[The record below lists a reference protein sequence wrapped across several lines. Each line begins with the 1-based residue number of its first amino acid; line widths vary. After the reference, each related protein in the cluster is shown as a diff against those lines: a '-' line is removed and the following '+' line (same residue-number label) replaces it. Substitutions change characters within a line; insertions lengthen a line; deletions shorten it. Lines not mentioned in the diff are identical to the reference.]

1 MATNL
6 NLAKFGVQKLD
17 IKDGAAKPSVRELD
31 AKEMAEIDGGGFGPF
46 GFGFRVFMKPAFIV
60 WEAQQ
65 C

>member
-1 MATNL
+1 MVTNL
-6 NLAKFGVQKLD
+6 TLTKSDAHKLEV
-17 IKDGAAKPSVRELD
+17 KDGAAKPSVRELD
-31 AKEMAEIDGGGFGPF
+31 TKEMAEIDGGGFGPF